1 MPNSIPALISE
12 YWHLGLVAVLLVALT
27 IDFFYR
33 FLLGSMQL
41 ERELNEAIAELRAIS
56 TQKSWDRVDLNGIA
70 TRAMKSQALSHL
82 WAEYA
87 KTLHPQLGEE
97 DDLGQ
102 RRLKCWRSTSLAD
115 AFFTE
120 QAIVDNRLKTD
131 FFKHLPGVLTG
142 LGIIGTFA
150 GLIQGLV
157 NFNVSVD
164 DAAAAQKQLQG
175 LVGSVG
181 HAFYVSA
188 LAIFL
193 AMLIT
198 WIEKTLV
205 TARYGQV
212 EELRELV
219 DGLFMGGAGEE
230 YLQGLAQSS
239 QDAATHI
246 KHLRDTL
253 VVDLKEVLTT
263 LTESQIAAQ
272 AQHTGQM
279 SEVLTTLTERQIKA
293 QAQHTDQMSVNVG
306 QAISNAI
313 ATPMA
318 EMTEAVQKVSGSQGD
333 AINKLLTDV
342 LVSFTAQMKDLFG
355 EQMKGVAEL
364 LKQASESMKESALQ
378 FTQLAS
384 NMEAAGTNT
393 VDAMAD
399 KLAKALDAM
408 DARQSAM
415 NSRMG
420 DFVEQIRNLV
430 SHSQSETN
438 QKLQEALST
447 LSLQV
452 AGVVETL
459 RKQAEQAD
467 AAQGDRNRRFE
478 ESTGQAISSIS
489 GQVDRLISQSIETN
503 KSLQVSVAAL
513 TSATDRAISG
523 LNSGAA
529 TLYAAATDFAKAGNG
544 VTETMKLSAAVTESL
559 KASSNQ
565 LVTATDG
572 AKGIFD
578 DYARSRD
585 VFSRMVEELKLT
597 VENAKRDATLT
608 SELISRIQAAT
619 KELGTAQQQSEEY
632 LKGVTAALV
641 GAHESFRDNIDKT
654 LGEGNRKFQ
663 KELSDSVG
671 VLSGAILNLGDI
683 LDKIPQPNR
692 R

>member
-1 MPNSIPALISE
+1 MPSTIGTLVSE
-12 YWHLGLVAVLLVALT
+12 YWHVSLVAVFLLALT
-27 IDFFYR
+27 VDFFSR
-33 FLLGSMQL
+33 FFLGSLQL
-41 ERELNEAIAELRAIS
+41 KRELDDAITELRAIS
-56 TQKSWDRVDLNGIA
+56 AQKSGELVDLNVVK
-70 TRAMKSQALSHL
+70 TKAMKSKALSHL

-87 KTLHPQLGEE
+87 KTLHAQLGEE
-97 DDLGQ
+97 DDFGQ
-102 RRLKCWRSTSLAD
+102 RQLKRWRSTSLAD

-120 QAIVDNRLKTD
+120 QTIVDNRLKTD

-212 EELRELV
+212 EDLRELI
-219 DGLFMGGAGEE
+219 DGLFKGGAGEE

-263 LTESQIAAQ
+263 LTERQIAAQ

-279 SEVLTTLTERQIKA
+279 SV
-293 QAQHTDQMSVNVG
+293 DVG
-306 QAISNAI
+306 EAISNAI
-313 ATPMA
+313 AQPMA
-318 EMTEAVQKVSGSQGD
+318 AITDAVQKVSGSQGD

-342 LVSFTAQMKDLFG
+342 LASFSAQMQEMFG
-355 EQMKGVAEL
+355 GQMQGMTEL

-378 FTQLAS
+378 FGQLAS
-384 NMEAAGTNT
+384 NMDAAGTNT
-393 VDAMAD
+393 VDAMGD
-399 KLAKALDAM
+399 RLAKALDAM

-415 NSRMG
+415 NARMG
-420 DFVEQIRNLV
+420 EFVEQIRNLV
-430 SHSQSETN
+430 LQSQSETN
-438 QKLQEALST
+438 KKLQESLSAVG
-447 LSLQV
+447 LQV

-467 AAQGDRNRRFE
+467 AAQGDRHRRFE
-478 ESTGQAISSIS
+478 ESTGHAISSLS
-489 GQVDRLISQSIETN
+489 GQVEQLLAQSIETN

-513 TSATDRAISG
+513 ASATDRAISG
-523 LNSGAA
+523 LNSGVE
-529 TLYAAATDFAKAGNG
+529 TLYVAASDFAKAGNG
-544 VTETMKLSAAVTESL
+544 VTETMKLSAMATESL

-565 LVTATDG
+565 LVSATDG
-572 AKGIFD
+572 AKGVIA
-578 DYARSRD
+578 DYARTRD
-585 VFSRMVEELKLT
+585 VFATMVGELKLT
-597 VENAKRDATLT
+597 VENAKRDAAMT

-632 LKGVTAALV
+632 LKGVSAALV

-654 LGEGNRKFQ
+654 LGEGNRRFQ

-671 VLSGAILNLGDI
+671 LLSSAIKNLGDV
-683 LDKIPQPNR
+683 LDDIPQPTR

>member
-1 MPNSIPALISE
+1 MPDNMGALISE
-12 YWHLGLVAVLLVALT
+12 YWNIILVVLIGASLLWLSW
-27 IDFFYR
+27 DFLKR
-33 FLLGSMQL
+33 FCQESLKLK
-41 ERELNEAIAELRAIS
+41 RELDEAIGELRVIS
-56 TQKSWDRVDLNGIA
+56 SQRSDELVDLNPVKS
-70 TRAMKSQALSHL
+70 RAMKSEALSHL
-82 WAEYA
+82 WSEYV

-97 DDLGQ
+97 DEFGQ
-102 RRLKCWRSTSLAD
+102 RKIKCWRSTSLAD

-120 QAIVDNRLKTD
+120 QSIVDNRLKTD

-150 GLIQGLV
+150 GLIKGLV

-164 DAAAAQKQLQG
+164 PGAAQEQLQG
-175 LVGSVG
+175 LVRSVG

-188 LAIFL
+188 SAIFL

-198 WIEKTLV
+198 WIEKTMA

-212 EELRELV
+212 EELRELI
-219 DGLFMGGAGEE
+219 DDLFKGGAGEE

-263 LTESQIAAQ
+263 LTERQISAQ

-279 SEVLTTLTERQIKA
+279 SVDVGKA
-293 QAQHTDQMSVNVG
+293 ITD
-306 QAISNAI
+306 AISQ
-313 ATPMA
+313 PMA
-318 EMTEAVQKVSGSQGD
+318 AITDAVQKVSGNQGD

-342 LVSFTAQMKDLFG
+342 LASFSAQMQEMFG
-355 EQMKGVAEL
+355 GQMRGMADL

-378 FTQLAS
+378 FGQLAS
-384 NMEAAGTNT
+384 NMDAAGTNT
-393 VDAMAD
+393 VDAMGD

-420 DFVEQIRNLV
+420 EFVEQIRNLV
-430 SHSQSETN
+430 AQSQSETG
-438 QKLQEALST
+438 QKLQEALSAVGT
-447 LSLQV
+447 QV

-467 AAQGDRNRRFE
+467 TAQGDRTRRFE
-478 ESTGQAISSIS
+478 ESTGQAISSLS
-489 GQVDRLISQSIETN
+489 GQVEQLLSQSMETN
-503 KSLQVSVAAL
+503 KSLQTSVAAL
-513 TSATDRAISG
+513 AGATDRAISG
-523 LNSGAA
+523 LNSGAE
-529 TLYAAATDFAKAGNG
+529 TLYVAASDFAKAGNG
-544 VTETMKLSAAVTESL
+544 VTETMKMSAAATELL
-559 KASSNQ
+559 KSSSNQ
-565 LVTATDG
+565 LVVATDG
-572 AKGIFD
+572 AKGIIA
-578 DYARSRD
+578 DYARTRD
-585 VFSRMVEELKLT
+585 VFATMVAELRLT
-597 VENAKRDATLT
+597 VENAKRDAAMT
-608 SELISRIQAAT
+608 SELINRIQAAT
-619 KELGTAQQQSEEY
+619 KELGAAQQQSEDY
-632 LKGVTAALV
+632 LKGVSTALV

-663 KELSDSVG
+663 AELSNSVG
-671 VLSGAILNLGDI
+671 LLSSAIKNLGDV
-683 LDKIPQPNR
+683 LDDIPPPSR